1 VHLLVM
7 TITLTRARKGNSMK
21 QQSDVGIDDLLS
33 SQREAILTIAAKHGA
48 YNLRVFGSVA
58 RGEADEQS
66 DIDLLVDYS
75 LDRITPWFPAGLKL
89 ELEQLL
95 GRKVDIATEPALKDR
110 IRGQVLKEAI
120 PL

>member
-1 VHLLVM
+1 MNQNSKLEIDVLL
-7 TITLTRARKGNSMK
+7 NN
-21 QQSDVGIDDLLS
+21 
-33 SQREAILTIAAKHGA
+33 QREAILEIAAKHGA

-75 LDRITPWFPAGLKL
+75 IDRITPWFPAGLKL

-95 GRKVDIATEPALKDR
+95 GRKVDIATEPALKAR
-110 IRGQVLKEAI
+110 VREQVLKEAV

>member
-1 VHLLVM
+1 M
-7 TITLTRARKGNSMK
+7 
-21 QQSDVGIDDLLS
+21 QYQSSFEINDLLS
-33 SQREAILTIAAKHGA
+33 HHRDAILEIADRHGA
-48 YNLRVFGSVA
+48 YNLRVFGSVL

-75 LDRITPWFPAGLKL
+75 IDRITPWFPAGLKL

-95 GRKVDIATEPALKDR
+95 GRRVDIVTEAGLKER
-110 IRGQVLKEAI
+110 IRGHILQEAI

>member
-1 VHLLVM
+1 MNQNSKLEIDALL
-7 TITLTRARKGNSMK
+7 NN
-21 QQSDVGIDDLLS
+21 
-33 SQREAILTIAAKHGA
+33 QREAILEIAAKHGA

-75 LDRITPWFPAGLKL
+75 IDRITPWFPAGLKL

-95 GRKVDIATEPALKDR
+95 GRKVDIATEPALKAR
-110 IRGQVLKEAI
+110 VREQVLKEAV

>member
-1 VHLLVM
+1 MSKQSSLGTAELL
-7 TITLTRARKGNSMK
+7 N
-21 QQSDVGIDDLLS
+21 
-33 SQREAILTIAAKHGA
+33 SQRKTILEIAAKHGA

-110 IRGQVLKEAI
+110 IREQVLKEAI

>member
-1 VHLLVM
+1 
-7 TITLTRARKGNSMK
+7 
-21 QQSDVGIDDLLS
+21 
-33 SQREAILTIAAKHGA
+33 
-48 YNLRVFGSVA
+48 VFGSVA

-75 LDRITPWFPAGLKL
+75 IDHTTPWFPAGLKL

-95 GRKVDIATEPALKDR
+95 GRKVDIATEPALKER
-110 IRGQVLKEAI
+110 IREQILKEAI

>member
-1 VHLLVM
+1 MSRKFGLGVNELL
-7 TITLTRARKGNSMK
+7 NN
-21 QQSDVGIDDLLS
+21 
-33 SQREAILTIAAKHGA
+33 QREAILEIAAKHGA
-48 YNLRVFGSVA
+48 YNLRIFGSVA

-75 LDRITPWFPAGLKL
+75 LDRISPWFPAGLKL
-89 ELEQLL
+89 DLEKLL

-110 IRGQVLKEAI
+110 IREQVLKEAV